1 MKRVGHLMP
10 GIVEWENLLLAFCR
24 AERGL
29 SDKHEADVYRAN
41 LDENLKFLGDG
52 LADGSF
58 PFGEYHSFEVRE
70 PKTRM
75 IHAPAFRE
83 RVAQHAIFNLCEP
96 IMEKRLIDDCFAC
109 RKGKGTHGALKRA
122 QIFARRYKWYLK
134 LDVRRYFDS
143 VLHSQLL
150 KMLGRVFKD
159 AHLLKLFAQIISGYE
174 TERARGLP
182 IGSLASQFFANH
194 YLSQLD
200 RTCKQVLRISGY
212 LRYMDDFILWGHER
226 EDLMK
231 AREGVEKE
239 LDGIGLQLK
248 KRTHPER
255 VHDGV
260 PFLGHTVHP
269 FRMEPD
275 RRARVRFFR
284 KIRSLEG
291 QVNEGMIDE
300 LELQQRHQCLLG
312 FGSLSNLINLQGGV

>member
-1 MKRVGHLMP
+1 MK
-10 GIVEWENLLLAFCR
+10 WENLLLAFCR

-29 SDKHEADVYRAN
+29 SDKHEADVYREN
-41 LDENLKFLGDG
+41 LDENLRFLRDG

-58 PFGEYHSFEVRE
+58 PFGEYHSFEVRD

-96 IMEKRLIDDCFAC
+96 IMEKKLVDDCFAC
-109 RKGKGTHGALKRA
+109 RKGKGTQGALKRA
-122 QIFARRYKWYLK
+122 QVFARRYKWYLK

-143 VLHSQLL
+143 VVHSQLL
-150 KMLGRVFKD
+150 EMLGRVFKD
-159 AHLLKLFAQIISGYE
+159 AHLLKLFAQIIGGYE
-174 TERARGLP
+174 TERGRGLP

-200 RTCKQVLRISGY
+200 RTCKQVLRVPGY
-212 LRYMDDFILWGHER
+212 LRYMDDFILWGYER
-226 EDLMK
+226 DELMK
-231 AREGVEKE
+231 ARERVEKE
-239 LDGIGLQLK
+239 LDKIGLQLK
-248 KRTHPER
+248 KRAHPER
-255 VHDGV
+255 VRGGV

-284 KIRSLEG
+284 KIRSLEW
-291 QVNEGMIDE
+291 QANEGMIDE

-312 FGSLSNLINLQGGV
+312 FGSLSNLINLQGCI

>member
-10 GIVEWENLLLAFCR
+10 GIVKWENLLLAFCR

-29 SDKHEADVYRAN
+29 SDKHEADVYREN
-41 LDENLKFLGDG
+41 LDENLRFLRDG

-58 PFGEYHSFEVRE
+58 PFGEYHSFEVRD

-96 IMEKRLIDDCFAC
+96 IMEKKLVDDCFAC

-122 QIFARRYKWYLK
+122 RVFARRYKWYLK

-143 VLHSQLL
+143 VVHSQLL
-150 KMLGRVFKD
+150 AMLGRVFKD
-159 AHLLKLFAQIISGYE
+159 VHLLKLFAQIIGGYE
-174 TERARGLP
+174 TERGRGLP

-200 RTCKQVLRISGY
+200 RTCKQVLRIPGY

-226 EDLMK
+226 EVLMK
-231 AREGVEKE
+231 AREGVEKA

-248 KRTHPER
+248 KRAHPEKVR
-255 VHDGV
+255 GGV

-284 KIRSLEG
+284 KIRSLEW
-291 QVNEGMIDE
+291 QANEGMIDE

-312 FGSLSNLINLQGGV
+312 FGSLSNLINLQGGI

>member
-10 GIVEWENLLLAFCR
+10 EIVEWENLLLAFCR

-29 SDKHEADVYRAN
+29 SDKHEADVYREN
-41 LDENLKFLGDG
+41 LDENLRFLRDG

-58 PFGEYHSFEVRE
+58 PFGEYHSFEVRD

-96 IMEKRLIDDCFAC
+96 IMEKKLIDDCFAC
-109 RKGKGTHGALKRA
+109 RKGKGTHGALNRA
-122 QIFARRYKWYLK
+122 QVFARRYKWYLK

-143 VLHSQLL
+143 VLHAQLL
-150 KMLGRVFKD
+150 EMLGRVFKD
-159 AHLLKLFAQIISGYE
+159 AHLLKLFAQIIGGYE
-174 TERARGLP
+174 TERGRGLP

-200 RTCKQVLRISGY
+200 RTCKQVLRIPGY

-226 EDLMK
+226 DDLME

-239 LDGIGLQLK
+239 LHGIGLQLK
-248 KRTHPER
+248 KRAHPER
-255 VHDGV
+255 VRDGV

-284 KIRSLEG
+284 KIRSLEW
-291 QVNEGMIDE
+291 QANEGMIDE

-312 FGSLSNLINLQGGV
+312 FGSLSNLINLQGGI

>member
-1 MKRVGHLMP
+1 MKRVGHLIP
-10 GIVEWENLLLAFCR
+10 GIVEWDNLLLAFCR

-29 SDKHEADVYRAN
+29 SDKHEADVYREN
-41 LDENLKFLGDG
+41 LDENLRFLGVG

-58 PFGEYHSFEVRE
+58 PFGEYHSFEVRD
-70 PKTRM
+70 PKTRL

-83 RVAQHAIFNLCEP
+83 RVAQHAIFNFCEP
-96 IMEKRLIDDCFAC
+96 IMEKKLVDDCFAC
-109 RKGKGTHGALKRA
+109 RKGKGTHGAFKRA
-122 QIFARRYKWYLK
+122 QGFARRYKWYLK

-143 VLHSQLL
+143 VVHSQLL
-150 KMLGRVFKD
+150 EMLGRLFKD
-159 AHLLKLFAQIISGYE
+159 AHLLNLFSQIIGGYE
-174 TERARGLP
+174 TERGRGLP

-200 RTCKQVLRISGY
+200 RTCKQVLRVPGY
-212 LRYMDDFILWGHER
+212 LRYKDDFIFWGHER
-226 EDLMK
+226 EVLMK
-231 AREGVEKE
+231 AIEGVKKE

-248 KRTHPER
+248 KRAHPER
-255 VHDGV
+255 VRGGV

-284 KIRSLEG
+284 KIRSLEW
-291 QVNEGMIDE
+291 QANKGMIDE

-312 FGSLSNLINLQGGV
+312 FGSLSNLINLQGGI

>member
-10 GIVEWENLLLAFCR
+10 EIVEWENLLLAFCR

-29 SDKHEADVYRAN
+29 SDKHEADVYR
-41 LDENLKFLGDG
+41 ENLNENLRFLRDG
-52 LADGSF
+52 LANGSF
-58 PFGEYHSFEVRE
+58 PFGEYHSFEVRD

-96 IMEKRLIDDCFAC
+96 IMEKKLVDDSFAC

-122 QIFARRYKWYLK
+122 QIFARLYKWYLK

-143 VLHSQLL
+143 VLHTQLL
-150 KMLGRVFKD
+150 EMLGRVFKD
-159 AHLLKLFAQIISGYE
+159 AHLLKLFAQIIGGYE
-174 TERARGLP
+174 TERGRGLP

-200 RTCKQVLRISGY
+200 RTCKQVLRIPGY
-212 LRYMDDFILWGHER
+212 LRYMDDFILWGYER
-226 EDLMK
+226 GDLMK

-248 KRTHPER
+248 KRAHPER
-255 VHDGV
+255 VRGGV

-284 KIRSLEG
+284 KIRSLEW
-291 QVNEGMIDE
+291 QANEGMIDE

-312 FGSLSNLINLQGGV
+312 FSSLSNLINLQGGI

>member
-10 GIVEWENLLLAFCR
+10 GIVEWENLLLAFCL

-29 SDKHEADVYRAN
+29 SDKHEADVYREN
-41 LDENLKFLGDG
+41 LDENLRFSGDG

-58 PFGEYHSFEVRE
+58 PFGEYHSFEVRD
-70 PKTRM
+70 PKTRL

-96 IMEKRLIDDCFAC
+96 IMEKKLVDDCFAC

-122 QIFARRYKWYLK
+122 QMFARRSKWYFKREVL
-134 LDVRRYFDS
+134 RYFDS
-143 VLHSQLL
+143 VVQSQLL
-150 KMLGRVFKD
+150 EMLGRVFKD

-174 TERARGLP
+174 TERGRGLP

-200 RTCKQVLRISGY
+200 RTCKQVLRIPGY

-226 EDLMK
+226 QDLMK

-248 KRTHPER
+248 KRAHPER
-255 VHDGV
+255 VRGGV

-284 KIRSLEG
+284 KIRSLEW
-291 QVNEGMIDE
+291 QANEGMIDE

-312 FGSLSNLINLQGGV
+312 FGSLSNLINLQGGI

>member
-1 MKRVGHLMP
+1 MP

-29 SDKHEADVYRAN
+29 SDKHEADVYREN
-41 LDENLKFLGDG
+41 LDENLRFLRDG

-58 PFGEYHSFEVRE
+58 PFGEYHSFEVRD

-96 IMEKRLIDDCFAC
+96 IMEKKLVDDCFAC
-109 RKGKGTHGALKRA
+109 RKGKGTHGALNRA
-122 QIFARRYKWYLK
+122 QVFARRYKWYLK
-134 LDVRRYFDS
+134 LDVRRFFDS
-143 VLHSQLL
+143 VVHSQLL
-150 KMLGRVFKD
+150 EMLGRVFKD
-159 AHLLKLFAQIISGYE
+159 AHLLKLFAQIIGGYE
-174 TERARGLP
+174 TERGRGLP

-200 RTCKQVLRISGY
+200 RTCKQVLRVPGY
-212 LRYMDDFILWGHER
+212 LRYMDDFILWGYER
-226 EDLMK
+226 DELMK

-239 LDGIGLQLK
+239 LDKIGLQLK
-248 KRTHPER
+248 KRAHPER
-255 VHDGV
+255 VRGGV

-275 RRARVRFFR
+275 RRARVRFSR
-284 KIRSLEG
+284 KIRSLEW
-291 QVNEGMIDE
+291 QANEGMIDE

-312 FGSLSNLINLQGGV
+312 FGSLSNLINLQGCI

>member
-1 MKRVGHLMP
+1 MGHLMP
-10 GIVEWENLLLAFCR
+10 GIVKWENLLLAFCR

-29 SDKHEADVYRAN
+29 SDKYEADVYREN
-41 LDENLKFLGDG
+41 LDENLRFLRDG

-58 PFGEYHSFEVRE
+58 PFGEYHSFEVRD

-96 IMEKRLIDDCFAC
+96 IMEKKLVDDCFAC

-122 QIFARRYKWYLK
+122 QVFARRYKSYLK

-143 VLHSQLL
+143 VVHSQLL
-150 KMLGRVFKD
+150 EMLGRVFKD
-159 AHLLKLFAQIISGYE
+159 AHLLKLFTQIIGGYE
-174 TERARGLP
+174 TERGLGLP

-194 YLSQLD
+194 YLSRLD
-200 RTCKQVLRISGY
+200 RTCKQVLRVPGY
-212 LRYMDDFILWGHER
+212 LRYMDEFILWGHER
-226 EDLMK
+226 EVLMK
-231 AREGVEKE
+231 AREGVEKA

-248 KRTHPER
+248 KRAHQEKVR
-255 VHDGV
+255 GGV

-284 KIRSLEG
+284 KIRSLEW
-291 QVNEGMIDE
+291 QANEGMIDE

-312 FGSLSNLINLQGGV
+312 FGSLSNLINLQGGI

>member
-29 SDKHEADVYRAN
+29 SDKHEADVYREN
-41 LDENLKFLGDG
+41 LDENLRFLRDG

-58 PFGEYHSFEVRE
+58 PFGEYHSFEVRD

-96 IMEKRLIDDCFAC
+96 IMEKKLVDDCFAC

-122 QIFARRYKWYLK
+122 QVFSRRYKWYLK

-143 VLHSQLL
+143 VVHSRLL
-150 KMLGRVFKD
+150 EMLGRVFKD
-159 AHLLKLFAQIISGYE
+159 AHLLNLFAQIIGGYE
-174 TERARGLP
+174 TERGRGLP

-200 RTCKQVLRISGY
+200 RTCKQVLRVPGY

-226 EDLMK
+226 EVLMK
-231 AREGVEKE
+231 AREEVEKE

-248 KRTHPER
+248 KRAHPER
-255 VHDGV
+255 GEGGV

-284 KIRSLEG
+284 KIRSLEW
-291 QVNEGMIDE
+291 QANEGMIDE

-312 FGSLSNLINLQGGV
+312 FGSLSNLINLQGGI

>member
-10 GIVEWENLLLAFCR
+10 GIVKWENLLLAFCR

-29 SDKHEADVYRAN
+29 SDKHEADVYREN
-41 LDENLKFLGDG
+41 LDENLRFLRDG

-58 PFGEYHSFEVRE
+58 PFGEYHSFEVRD

-96 IMEKRLIDDCFAC
+96 IMEKKLVDDCFAC

-122 QIFARRYKWYLK
+122 RVFARRYKWYLK

-143 VLHSQLL
+143 VVHSQLL
-150 KMLGRVFKD
+150 EMLGRVFKD
-159 AHLLKLFAQIISGYE
+159 VHLLKLFAQIIGGYE
-174 TERARGLP
+174 TERGRGLP

-200 RTCKQVLRISGY
+200 RTCKQVLRIPGY

-226 EDLMK
+226 EVLMK
-231 AREGVEKE
+231 AREGVEKA

-248 KRTHPER
+248 KRAHPEKVR
-255 VHDGV
+255 GGV

-284 KIRSLEG
+284 KIRSLEW
-291 QVNEGMIDE
+291 QANEGMIDE

-312 FGSLSNLINLQGGV
+312 FGSLSNLINLQGGI

>member
-10 GIVEWENLLLAFCR
+10 GIVKWENLLLAFCR

-29 SDKHEADVYRAN
+29 SDKYEADVYREN
-41 LDENLKFLGDG
+41 LDENLRFLRDG
-52 LADGSF
+52 LADRSF
-58 PFGEYHSFEVRE
+58 PFGEYHSFEVRD

-96 IMEKRLIDDCFAC
+96 IMEKKLVDDCFAC
-109 RKGKGTHGALKRA
+109 RKGKGTHEALKRA
-122 QIFARRYKWYLK
+122 QVFARRYKWYLK

-143 VLHSQLL
+143 VVHSQLL
-150 KMLGRVFKD
+150 EMLGRVFKD
-159 AHLLKLFAQIISGYE
+159 AHLLKLFAQIIGGYE
-174 TERARGLP
+174 TERGRGLP

-200 RTCKQVLRISGY
+200 RTCKQVLRVPGY
-212 LRYMDDFILWGHER
+212 LRYMDDFILWGYER
-226 EDLMK
+226 EVLMK

-239 LDGIGLQLK
+239 LDKIGLQLK
-248 KRTHPER
+248 KRAHPER
-255 VHDGV
+255 VRGGV

-275 RRARVRFFR
+275 RRARVRFSR
-284 KIRSLEG
+284 KIRSLEW
-291 QVNEGMIDE
+291 QANEGMIDE

-312 FGSLSNLINLQGGV
+312 FGSLSNLINLQGSI

>member
-10 GIVEWENLLLAFCR
+10 GIVEWDNLLLAFCR

-29 SDKHEADVYRAN
+29 SDKYEADVYREN
-41 LDENLKFLGDG
+41 LDENLRFLRDG
-52 LADGSF
+52 LAGGSF
-58 PFGEYHSFEVRE
+58 PFGEYHSFEVRD

-96 IMEKRLIDDCFAC
+96 IMEKKLVDDCFAC

-122 QIFARRYKWYLK
+122 QVFARRYKSYLK

-143 VLHSQLL
+143 VVHSQLL
-150 KMLGRVFKD
+150 EMLGRVFKD
-159 AHLLKLFAQIISGYE
+159 AHLLKLFAQIIGGYK
-174 TERARGLP
+174 TERGRGLP

-200 RTCKQVLRISGY
+200 RTCKQVLRVPGY

-226 EDLMK
+226 EVLMK
-231 AREGVEKE
+231 AREGVEKA

-248 KRTHPER
+248 KRAHPEKVR
-255 VHDGV
+255 GGV

-284 KIRSLEG
+284 KIRSLEW
-291 QVNEGMIDE
+291 QANEGMIDE

-312 FGSLSNLINLQGGV
+312 FGSLSNLINLQGGI

>member
-1 MKRVGHLMP
+1 MKRVGHLML
-10 GIVEWENLLLAFCR
+10 GIVKWENLLLAFCR

-29 SDKHEADVYRAN
+29 SDKYEADVYREN
-41 LDENLKFLGDG
+41 LDENLRFLRDG

-58 PFGEYHSFEVRE
+58 PFGEYHSFEVRD

-96 IMEKRLIDDCFAC
+96 IMEKKLVDDCFAC

-122 QIFARRYKWYLK
+122 QVFARRYKSYLK

-143 VLHSQLL
+143 VVHSQLL
-150 KMLGRVFKD
+150 EMLGRVFKD
-159 AHLLKLFAQIISGYE
+159 AHLLKLFAQIIGGYE
-174 TERARGLP
+174 TERGRGLP

-200 RTCKQVLRISGY
+200 RTCKQVLRVPGY

-248 KRTHPER
+248 KRAHPER
-255 VHDGV
+255 VRGGV

-284 KIRSLEG
+284 KIRSLEW
-291 QVNEGMIDE
+291 QANEGMIDE
-300 LELQQRHQCLLG
+300 LELQKRHQCLLG
-312 FGSLSNLINLQGGV
+312 FGSLSNLINLQGSI

>member
-1 MKRVGHLMP
+1 MP
-10 GIVEWENLLLAFCR
+10 GIVKWENLLLAFCR

-29 SDKHEADVYRAN
+29 SDKYEADVYREN
-41 LDENLKFLGDG
+41 LDENLRFLRDG

-58 PFGEYHSFEVRE
+58 PFGEYHSFEVRD

-96 IMEKRLIDDCFAC
+96 IMEKKLVDDCFAC

-122 QIFARRYKWYLK
+122 QVFARRYKSYLK

-143 VLHSQLL
+143 VVHSQLL
-150 KMLGRVFKD
+150 EMLGRVFKD
-159 AHLLKLFAQIISGYE
+159 AHLLKLFAQIIGGYE
-174 TERARGLP
+174 TERGRGLP

-200 RTCKQVLRISGY
+200 RTCKQVLRVPGY

-226 EDLMK
+226 EVLMK

-248 KRTHPER
+248 NRAHPER
-255 VHDGV
+255 VRGGV

-269 FRMEPD
+269 FRMESD
-275 RRARVRFFR
+275 RRSRVRFFR
-284 KIRSLEG
+284 KIRSLEW
-291 QVNEGMIDE
+291 QANEGMIDE

-312 FGSLSNLINLQGGV
+312 FGSLSNLINLQGSI

>member
-10 GIVEWENLLLAFCR
+10 GIVKWENLLLAFCR

-29 SDKHEADVYRAN
+29 SDKHEADVYREN
-41 LDENLKFLGDG
+41 LDENLRFLHDG

-58 PFGEYHSFEVRE
+58 PFGEYHSFEVRD

-96 IMEKRLIDDCFAC
+96 IMEKKLIDDCFAC

-122 QIFARRYKWYLK
+122 QVFARRYKWYLK

-143 VLHSQLL
+143 VVHSQLL
-150 KMLGRVFKD
+150 EMLGRVFKD
-159 AHLLKLFAQIISGYE
+159 AHLLKLFAQIIGGYE
-174 TERARGLP
+174 TERGRGLP

-200 RTCKQVLRISGY
+200 RTCKQVLRVPGY
-212 LRYMDDFILWGHER
+212 LRYMDDFILWGYER
-226 EDLMK
+226 DELMK

-239 LDGIGLQLK
+239 LDKIGLQLK
-248 KRTHPER
+248 KRAHPER
-255 VHDGV
+255 VWGGV

-284 KIRSLEG
+284 KIRSLEW
-291 QVNEGMIDE
+291 QANEGMIDE

-312 FGSLSNLINLQGGV
+312 FGSLSNLINLQGGI

>member
-1 MKRVGHLMP
+1 
-10 GIVEWENLLLAFCR
+10 
-24 AERGL
+24 
-29 SDKHEADVYRAN
+29 VYREN
-41 LDENLKFLGDG
+41 LDENLRFLRDG

-58 PFGEYHSFEVRE
+58 PFGEYHSFEVRD

-96 IMEKRLIDDCFAC
+96 IMEKKLVDDCFAC

-122 QIFARRYKWYLK
+122 QVFARRYKWYLK

-143 VLHSQLL
+143 VVHSQLL
-150 KMLGRVFKD
+150 EMLGRVFKD
-159 AHLLKLFAQIISGYE
+159 AHLLKLFAQIIGGYE
-174 TERARGLP
+174 TERGRGLP

-200 RTCKQVLRISGY
+200 RTCKQVLRVPGY

-226 EDLMK
+226 EVLNESERGGGK
-231 AREGVEKE
+231 RIGWNRITIKE
-239 LDGIGLQLK
+239 TGPSGKSAGWCTLFRSYRFI
-248 KRTHPER
+248 
-255 VHDGV
+255 
-260 PFLGHTVHP
+260 P

-284 KIRSLEG
+284 KIRSLEW
-291 QVNEGMIDE
+291 QANEGMIDE

-312 FGSLSNLINLQGGV
+312 FGSLSNLINLQGGI

>member
-29 SDKHEADVYRAN
+29 SDKHEADVYREN
-41 LDENLKFLGDG
+41 LDENLRFLRDG

-58 PFGEYHSFEVRE
+58 PFGEYHSFEVRD

-96 IMEKRLIDDCFAC
+96 IMEKKLIDDCFAC

-122 QIFARRYKWYLK
+122 QVFARRYKWYLK

-143 VLHSQLL
+143 VVHSQLL
-150 KMLGRVFKD
+150 EMLGRVFKD
-159 AHLLKLFAQIISGYE
+159 AHLLKLFAQIIGGYE
-174 TERARGLP
+174 TERGRGLP

-200 RTCKQVLRISGY
+200 RTCKQVLRVPGY
-212 LRYMDDFILWGHER
+212 LRYMDDFILWG
-226 EDLMK
+226 
-231 AREGVEKE
+231 
-239 LDGIGLQLK
+239 
-248 KRTHPER
+248 
-255 VHDGV
+255 
-260 PFLGHTVHP
+260 
-269 FRMEPD
+269 
-275 RRARVRFFR
+275 
-284 KIRSLEG
+284 S
-291 QVNEGMIDE
+291 
-300 LELQQRHQCLLG
+300 
-312 FGSLSNLINLQGGV
+312 

>member
-10 GIVEWENLLLAFCR
+10 GIVKWENLLLAFCR

-29 SDKHEADVYRAN
+29 SDKHEADVYREN
-41 LDENLKFLGDG
+41 LDENLRFLRDG

-58 PFGEYHSFEVRE
+58 PFGEYHSFEVRD

-96 IMEKRLIDDCFAC
+96 IMEKKLIDDCFAC
-109 RKGKGTHGALKRA
+109 RKGKGTHGALNRA
-122 QIFARRYKWYLK
+122 QVFARRYKWYLK
-134 LDVRRYFDS
+134 LDVRRFFDS
-143 VLHSQLL
+143 VVHSQLL
-150 KMLGRVFKD
+150 EMLGRVFKD
-159 AHLLKLFAQIISGYE
+159 AHLLKLFAQIIGGYE
-174 TERARGLP
+174 TERGRGLP

-212 LRYMDDFILWGHER
+212 LRYMDDFILWGYER
-226 EDLMK
+226 DELMK

-248 KRTHPER
+248 KRAHPER
-255 VHDGV
+255 VRGGV

-284 KIRSLEG
+284 KIRSLEW
-291 QVNEGMIDE
+291 QANEGMIDE

-312 FGSLSNLINLQGGV
+312 FGSLSNLINLQGSI

>member
-29 SDKHEADVYRAN
+29 SDKHEADVYREN
-41 LDENLKFLGDG
+41 LDENLRFLGDG

-58 PFGEYHSFEVRE
+58 PFGEYHSFEVRD
-70 PKTRM
+70 PKTRL

-96 IMEKRLIDDCFAC
+96 IMEKKLVDDCFAC

-122 QIFARRYKWYLK
+122 QVFTRRYKWYLK

-150 KMLGRVFKD
+150 AMLGRVFKD
-159 AHLLKLFAQIISGYE
+159 VHLLKLFAQIIGGYE
-174 TERARGLP
+174 TERGRGLP

-200 RTCKQVLRISGY
+200 RTCKQVLRVPGY
-212 LRYMDDFILWGHER
+212 LRYMDDFILWGHGR
-226 EDLMK
+226 EVLMK

-239 LDGIGLQLK
+239 LDGIGEK
-248 KRTHPER
+248 WPARARRT
-255 VHDGV
+255 
-260 PFLGHTVHP
+260 
-269 FRMEPD
+269 D
-275 RRARVRFFR
+275 RRDHLFGKSLILNAPWARSGPAGGRLAGTWGPR
-284 KIRSLEG
+284 NKKKKIWG
-291 QVNEGMIDE
+291 
-300 LELQQRHQCLLG
+300 
-312 FGSLSNLINLQGGV
+312 

>member
-10 GIVEWENLLLAFCR
+10 GIVKWENLLLAFCR

-29 SDKHEADVYRAN
+29 SDKYEADVYREN
-41 LDENLKFLGDG
+41 LDENLRFLRDG

-58 PFGEYHSFEVRE
+58 PFGEYHSFEVRD

-96 IMEKRLIDDCFAC
+96 IMEKKLVDDCFAC

-122 QIFARRYKWYLK
+122 QVFARRYKWYLK

-143 VLHSQLL
+143 VVHSQLL
-150 KMLGRVFKD
+150 EMLGRVFKD
-159 AHLLKLFAQIISGYE
+159 AHLLKLFAQIIGGYE
-174 TERARGLP
+174 TERGRGLP

-200 RTCKQVLRISGY
+200 RTCKQVLRVPGY
-212 LRYMDDFILWGHER
+212 LRYMDDFILWDHER
-226 EDLMK
+226 EVLMK

-239 LDGIGLQLK
+239 LDGIVLY
-248 KRTHPER
+248 
-255 VHDGV
+255 
-260 PFLGHTVHP
+260 
-269 FRMEPD
+269 
-275 RRARVRFFR
+275 
-284 KIRSLEG
+284 
-291 QVNEGMIDE
+291 
-300 LELQQRHQCLLG
+300 
-312 FGSLSNLINLQGGV
+312 

>member
-10 GIVEWENLLLAFCR
+10 GIVKWENLLLAFCR

-29 SDKHEADVYRAN
+29 SDKHEADVYREN
-41 LDENLKFLGDG
+41 LDENLRFLRDG

-58 PFGEYHSFEVRE
+58 PFGEYHSFEVRD

-96 IMEKRLIDDCFAC
+96 IMEKKLVDDCFAC
-109 RKGKGTHGALKRA
+109 RKGKGTHGALNRA
-122 QIFARRYKWYLK
+122 QVFARRYKWYLK
-134 LDVRRYFDS
+134 LDVRRFFDS
-143 VLHSQLL
+143 VVHSQLL
-150 KMLGRVFKD
+150 EMLGRVFKD
-159 AHLLKLFAQIISGYE
+159 AHLLKLFAQIIGGYE
-174 TERARGLP
+174 TERGRGLP

-200 RTCKQVLRISGY
+200 RTCKQVLGVPGY
-212 LRYMDDFILWGHER
+212 LRYMDDFILWGYER
-226 EDLMK
+226 DELMK

-248 KRTHPER
+248 KRAHPER
-255 VHDGV
+255 VRGGV

-284 KIRSLEG
+284 KIRSLEW
-291 QVNEGMIDE
+291 QANEGMIDE

-312 FGSLSNLINLQGGV
+312 FGSLSNLINLQGGI